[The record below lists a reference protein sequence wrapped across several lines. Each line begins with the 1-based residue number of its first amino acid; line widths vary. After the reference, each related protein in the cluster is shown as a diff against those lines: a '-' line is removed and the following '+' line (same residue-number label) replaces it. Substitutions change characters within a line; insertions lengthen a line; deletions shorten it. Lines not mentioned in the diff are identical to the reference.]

1 MNVPKFPYLLLF
13 LFILISSIMAYNIAI
28 EFFRYGFSL
37 KLLGVSFLALLLCLI
52 PGSIF
57 LAFYTL
63 YKRNKRLFEVCTIP
77 SQGYVVEAALSAH
90 NVGGTNPTFLTIEF
104 GGTEKTFPNLG
115 DEMRFKYKTGDSIDI
130 QYNPNNAKEFIFI

>member
-1 MNVPKFPYLLLF
+1 MNESKFPYLLLF
-13 LFILISSIMAYNIAI
+13 LFILISSIMSYNIAI

-37 KLLGVSFLALLLCLI
+37 KLLGLSFLALLLCLI

-77 SQGYVVEAALSAH
+77 SQVSVVEAALSSH
-90 NVGGTNPTFLTIEF
+90 NVGGTNPTFLTVEF
-104 GGTEKTFPNLG
+104 GGTKKTFQNVG
-115 DEMRFKYKTGDSIDI
+115 DDMRFKYKTGDSIDI
-130 QYNPNNAKEFIFI
+130 LYNPNNSKEFIFV